1 MFLEKIKNAIVAI
14 LKGIYSLLSLLN
26 LQFTAIVALIGVVL
40 HFTGVMDKGGAVLL
54 IYCVVFIA
62 SIVLAV
68 LLTFKKIF
76 NIEKKP
82 KEKSKV
88 QIVKGQNETE
98 QQIAQPQV
106 SSNKVADVNQL
117 QNQNATGYSV
127 LAEEKPVYYQ
137 VKQNK
142 NYIMAE
148 YSDRYEL
155 YLKTAKG
162 LKKIRTDYKNWPKD
176 ITDDAILFFRR
187 FRKR

>member
-82 KEKSKV
+82 KEKLMAQREK
-88 QIVKGQNETE
+88 TE
-98 QQIAQPQV
+98 SGSREGRV
-106 SSNKVADVNQL
+106 
-117 QNQNATGYSV
+117 
-127 LAEEKPVYYQ
+127 VY
-137 VKQNK
+137 
-142 NYIMAE
+142 
-148 YSDRYEL
+148 
-155 YLKTAKG
+155 
-162 LKKIRTDYKNWPKD
+162 
-176 ITDDAILFFRR
+176 R
-187 FRKR
+187 FIGTPWLN